1 MADMVAWLLS
11 KTFNKKS
18 GHHRTHLQTKT
29 LLSLDLRHPTEHW
42 RECLYLAEAYQ
53 KAKPENL
60 HRPTK
65 EAEDIKALFD
75 AKLVQCIRRS
85 EFTPEYRSLPANPV
99 LDTLSVS
106 WQENAVRP
114 GERRRRHARVV
125 ANPSFL
131 SEDRSVVP
139 SARDSFEDVE
149 SVFEKL
155 DSMFFE
161 VAEGYEDRELEHQ
174 RRVRDPI
181 SLSSKVKR
189 KH

>member
-60 HRPTK
+60 HRPSK

-85 EFTPEYRSLPANPV
+85 EFTPEYRSLPTNPV
-99 LDTLSVS
+99 LDELAGEWKNTV
-106 WQENAVRP
+106 VRP
-114 GERRRRHARVV
+114 GERGRRHARVV

-131 SEDRSVVP
+131 SEDRTVSR
-139 SARDSFEDVE
+139 SSRDSFADVE
-149 SVFEKL
+149 SVFDKL
-155 DSMFFE
+155 DSMFFG
-161 VAEGYEDRELEHQ
+161 ATEGHADRELEHQ
-174 RRVRDPI
+174 RRVQEPI
-181 SLSSKVKR
+181 VLSSKAKR